1 MPSDGHASPCLAE
14 FAPHERL
21 GRAEPELGPSTVP
34 RTAYAT
40 VTSDSPVAAGLSG
53 VVSEI
58 DLEPRLFD
66 FVPREAQLTSA
77 PSRSAPT
84 DRPHVGSVFYLL
96 LVGLVAA
103 AIIGVFFGVGFSLL
117 TLPKDHTVVGA
128 GPVPPG
134 AEEAVNTAKAAPSPG
149 DPPATIVASA
159 GNAPAPDPTSHVP
172 APPASPP
179 QVNSSSAAAAEFA
192 GPGAPTRSA
201 SGGSRSRAHPAI
213 FRGRSAHHHRQPP
226 AQTEKQRIV
235 SAAMDR
241 AHREN
246 FSESF
251 PSLTPP
257 TAGARNPFDLLITH
271 LTGPTKSAQSLTPP
285 RAEQP

>member
-1 MPSDGHASPCLAE
+1 MPSDGHARPCLAE
-14 FAPHERL
+14 FAPHERQ

-40 VTSDSPVAAGLSG
+40 VTSDSPIVAGLSG

-84 DRPHVGSVFYLL
+84 DRPHVGSVLYLL

-103 AIIGVFFGVGFSLL
+103 AIIGVFFGVGVSLL
-117 TLPKDHTVVGA
+117 TLPKDHTVVSA

-134 AEEAVNTAKAAPSPG
+134 AEEAVSTAKAAPSPG
-149 DPPATIVASA
+149 DAPATIVASP
-159 GNAPAPDPTSHVP
+159 GTAPVPDSTSHMP
-172 APPASPP
+172 DSPASPP
-179 QVNSSSAAAAEFA
+179 QVNSSAAASQFA

-201 SGGSRSRAHPAI
+201 SGGSRSRAHSATQ
-213 FRGRSAHHHRQPP
+213 RGRSTHHHQQPP
-226 AQTEKQRIV
+226 AQAEKQRV
-235 SAAMDR
+235 LSAAMDR

-246 FSESF
+246 FSDSF

-257 TAGARNPFDLLITH
+257 RTGARNPFDLLITH